1 MKRTHSQP
9 LETRNTQK
17 GDAWTGHA
25 TNFTETAAG
34 TSTGITPESRAFTGK
49 RALLLRALSLRE
61 TWFISQDKPQ
71 TSTID
76 TDDGRRLS
84 RLSRRLLRILR
95 EKKDRHPALTRT
107 PRAKLVSTTT
117 NVERQ
122 CSGGGNHLDG
132 RQLLVPRSEV
142 SGSIMSN
149 RFSGNKR
156 SNSNSQFTAQ
166 DHPETLHWSKMLRN
180 GPGSLSMN
188 MNHMANQP
196 PRGGGGQISH
206 LLHQLSSSRF
216 KDENVVPSVISQTA
230 ADEGSRTGMKGP
242 GVMSPFTMPNPSR
255 FECFTPSRTQDRFV
269 NITKRPHIVT
279 QRLSEVKM
287 NKGSSFKLDNDFE
300 KRKAEAGR
308 ILEKYP
314 DRIPVIVEKAE
325 KSDIPDIDKKKYLVP
340 SDLTVGQFVYVI
352 RKRIKLSAEKA
363 IFIFVDNVLPPT
375 GEIMSSVYEEK
386 KDQDGFLYITY
397 SGENTFGASSI

>member
-1 MKRTHSQP
+1 MSVH
-9 LETRNTQK
+9 
-17 GDAWTGHA
+17 
-25 TNFTETAAG
+25 F
-34 TSTGITPESRAFTGK
+34 
-49 RALLLRALSLRE
+49 
-61 TWFISQDKPQ
+61 
-71 TSTID
+71 
-76 TDDGRRLS
+76 
-84 RLSRRLLRILR
+84 
-95 EKKDRHPALTRT
+95 
-107 PRAKLVSTTT
+107 
-117 NVERQ
+117 ERQ

-166 DHPETLHWSKMLRN
+166 DHPETLHWSKQMLRN

-255 FECFTPSRTQDRFV
+255 FECFTPSRCDVSSLVMLCPQNLSFCSY
-269 NITKRPHIVT
+269 
-279 QRLSEVKM
+279 RLSEVKM